1 MESALH
7 AVALRLPP
15 PLRRQATEAR
25 VRLLAEF
32 VRFGLVGCS
41 ALVVDTAVVYALRG
55 WLGLVGAGLASYLV
69 AVTFT
74 YVLNR
79 AWTFAGRGSGPVH
92 RQWAAFALVNLAG
105 FALNR
110 GTYTLLV
117 TLSPLCMAYPFL
129 ATSAGAIAG
138 MGVNFTLS
146 RRLVFR

>member
-1 MESALH
+1 MESTLQ
-7 AVALRLPP
+7 AVVQHLPP
-15 PLRRQATEAR
+15 PIRRRATAARLRL
-25 VRLLAEF
+25 VAEF
-32 VRFGLVGCS
+32 IRFGLVGCS

-55 WLGLVGAGLASYLV
+55 PLGLVGAGLGSYFV
-69 AVTFT
+69 AVSFT
-74 YVLNR
+74 YALNR

-117 TLSPLCMAYPFL
+117 TSSPLCMAYPFV
-129 ATSAGAIAG
+129 ATSAGAVAG
-138 MGVNFTLS
+138 MGVNFVLA